1 MPPHLYHLCMDIG
14 NLRQATYEGNW
25 SEVYKI
31 LDEAENVY
39 GQWWINCT
47 KPARQVRI
55 TEESIEDVEEAV
67 LKEWRH

>member
-1 MPPHLYHLCMDIG
+1 MHVYRFH
-14 NLRQATYEGNW
+14 RATYEGNW

-47 KPARQVRI
+47 KPGKIIHAL
-55 TEESIEDVEEAV
+55 EP
-67 LKEWRH
+67 L